1 MVGSPSGY
9 QAAVSNGV
17 PLGRNER
24 SRPPR
29 FSQHCFLRHPNS
41 RFYLGE
47 AEAPRG
53 LRRKKKNKKWQGSE
67 IDLSKKHSVQTHFL
81 LPNRQRPMRTICLF
95 LVEGVADFK
104 ARNGMLQKMS
114 EADHL
119 TKKCHLRCHALKMFC
134 SFHISCHEV
143 AVEKY

>member
-29 FSQHCFLRHPNS
+29 FSQHWFLQHPNS

-53 LRRKKKNKKWQGSE
+53 LRRKKTKNGKAQKSTYLKN
-67 IDLSKKHSVQTHFL
+67 IRST
-81 LPNRQRPMRTICLF
+81 RTFYSLTDSGAAGGAC
-95 LVEGVADFK
+95 GA
-104 ARNGMLQKMS
+104 ACGAA
-114 EADHL
+114 EADAHDL
-119 TKKCHLRCHALKMFC
+119 F
-134 SFHISCHEV
+134 ISSGGGGRF
-143 AVEKY
+143 